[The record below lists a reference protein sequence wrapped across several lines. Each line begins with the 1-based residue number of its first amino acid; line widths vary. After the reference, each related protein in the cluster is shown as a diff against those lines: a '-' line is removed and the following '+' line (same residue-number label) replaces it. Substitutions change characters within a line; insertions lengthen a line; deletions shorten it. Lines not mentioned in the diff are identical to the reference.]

1 MLLLSLVGLCMPSG
15 CGKHMEQLVSPV
27 VDLAVQSIREG
38 PPNACKE
45 DHGRNIYCQFRTFII
60 FSVNRICCADMPD
73 EHPVMTTHRFP
84 MRAIRAQYPPAP

>member
-38 PPNACKE
+38 PPNACKRIMV
-45 DHGRNIYCQFRTFII
+45 GTSI
-60 FSVNRICCADMPD
+60 VNS
-73 EHPVMTTHRFP
+73 ELS
-84 MRAIRAQYPPAP
+84 